1 MLFLVYL
8 VYQIFEKN
16 IEEKRIWKLKE
27 IGQIILGL
35 KVKGK
40 INLLHK
46 CIVWVYNKG
55 HKQIEMIGK

>member
-1 MLFLVYL
+1 M
-8 VYQIFEKN
+8 E
-16 IEEKRIWKLKE
+16 IERDWSDHFR
-27 IGQIILGL
+27 

>member
-1 MLFLVYL
+1 M
-8 VYQIFEKN
+8 E
-16 IEEKRIWKLKE
+16 IERDWSDH
-27 IGQIILGL
+27 LGL

-55 HKQIEMIGK
+55 